1 MMPSR
6 RVAAV
11 GFLVAFG
18 CAGAPGSRDAVT
30 AGAAAP
36 TAGEAA
42 PTNAGAAEAASGAL
56 VYVGLAGGEIAL
68 FQLDAATGTL
78 ARRKGATAAGRGPVS
93 LLRSV
98 ERGTLIAVDGP
109 TGQVTS
115 FAVDAKSGALKVVGR
130 AAAGAGPTAG
140 AALDDSG
147 RYVVTAHPAAGR
159 VAVVAITQAGG
170 LKAIDT
176 FAAGAG
182 ARAVAMHP
190 AQVAFVSNFRAGSVA
205 QYAFTMGTGMLTP
218 KRGEALELPAGSQ
231 PARLVCH
238 PSGRWVYLLD
248 EGRGAVAVFRFGDDL
263 KALSPISSQVI
274 SALPEGAKRGRPID
288 LAVSPTGKFLYVTTH
303 GPNGIAAFEIDAAG
317 TLKLV
322 GHVPGGGGAPGALAI
337 DPSGRVL
344 VVANEGRK
352 SLGVYSIDPTSGA
365 LTEGRSVALAAKPL
379 SLLAVR
385 P

>member
-1 MMPSR
+1 MIPSR

-18 CAGAPGSRDAVT
+18 CAGAPGSREPVDPGVAIPTSSGV
-30 AGAAAP
+30 AAP
-36 TAGEAA
+36 SDAGD
-42 PTNAGAAEAASGAL
+42 ASGAF

-68 FQLDAATGTL
+68 FQLDAASGTL
-78 ARRKGATAAGRGPVS
+78 ARRKGATAGRGPVS

-115 FAVDAKSGALKVVGR
+115 FSIDTKSGALKLLGR
-130 AAAGAGPTAG
+130 AATGAGPSAG

-147 RYVVTAHPAAGR
+147 RYVVTAHPGAGR

-190 AQVAFVSNFRAGSVA
+190 ARVAFVSNFRAGSVA
-205 QYAFTMGTGMLTP
+205 QYVFTMGTGMLTP

-274 SALPEGAKRGRPID
+274 PALPEGAKRGRPID
-288 LAVSPTGKFLYVTTH
+288 LAVSPAGKFLYVANR
-303 GPNGIAAFEIDAAG
+303 GPNDVAAFEIDAAG

-322 GHVPGGGGAPGALAI
+322 GHVPVSGGAVGALAV

-344 VVANEGRK
+344 VVANEGSK
-352 SLGVYSIDPTSGA
+352 SLAVYFIDPTTGGLA
-365 LTEGRSVALAAKPL
+365 PGRSVAVGGTPL
-379 SLLAVR
+379 SVLAVR